1 MSGLDRVLCDYPL
14 ADPRDQDREFVTG
27 DFGGFGNDQY
37 VITRDGRL
45 VRQAP
50 ARPRENAPVRDV
62 EWPIEGDIRI
72 FEDEAEAVE
81 APIEYA
87 VRFRAGRVEWIR
99 RVRLDPPELLVGGA
113 PASRQMVPE
122 AMGRPGSAEE
132 FLASVPRK
140 LELVDGHIP
149 GEQLLVLFLLT
160 TMGLRRVA
168 SLVGRDAWMGAIEGS
183 SVPESA
189 GEGPRR
195 ASSSSTRDTT

>member
-1 MSGLDRVLCDYPL
+1 MSALDRVLCDYPL
-14 ADPRDQDREFVTG
+14 PDPRDQDREFVTG
-27 DFGGFGNDQY
+27 DFGGFGNDRY

-45 VRQAP
+45 LRQAP

-72 FEDEAEAVE
+72 IDDEERAGDAS
-81 APIEYA
+81 IEYA

-99 RVRLDPPELLVGGA
+99 RVRLDPPEVLVGDA
-113 PASRQMVPE
+113 PEGGRMVPE

-149 GEQLLVLFLLT
+149 GEQMLVLFLLT

-168 SLVGRDAWMGAIEGS
+168 SLVGRDAWMSAIEDS
-183 SVPESA
+183 SAPEWPHR
-189 GEGPRR
+189 ER
-195 ASSSSTRDTT
+195 

>member
-14 ADPRDQDREFVTG
+14 PDPRDQDRDFVTD

-45 VRQAP
+45 LRQAP

-72 FEDEAEAVE
+72 FEDEEDAVE

-99 RVRLDPPELLVGGA
+99 RVRLDPPERLVGGA
-113 PASRQMVPE
+113 PQGSRLVPE

-149 GEQLLVLFLLT
+149 GEQMLVLFLLT

-168 SLVGRDAWMGAIEGS
+168 SLVGRDAWMSAIEDN
-183 SVPESA
+183 P
-189 GEGPRR
+189 GPDFPHRV
-195 ASSSSTRDTT
+195 